1 MISVVPNPEVKNLL
15 EANYADLVKLRAH
28 DLPRVALHI
37 EARPGGRNQL
47 LTLLADILP
56 DKERE
61 PSPLLTTLAQ
71 LPFRLIV
78 TTNYDRLMERAFKQE
93 TNIEPIVVVQP
104 TRGFKPKKQREW
116 EQKLA
121 QLVPATPSARGN
133 DEPLIL
139 YKIHGTFGD
148 DEAGLVISEEDYI
161 GFPTVAGTDSR
172 RGMPPLI
179 RQMVVDGNLL
189 FLGYSLEDWN
199 FRAIYKG
206 LIEPLPDSKKRM
218 SFAIQRRPSE
228 FWANFWAKP
237 PKNVTIYDKDLYTFA
252 DELRQEDGRVRW
264 ATARRRISS
273 SMPTNWKTRTC
284 SSGVTSRQTGPA
296 GRHPHDAPRRTL
308 CEDRDRQDLA
318 DQCGRTPG
326 SARAGVHDF
335 LRPGPGGS
343 DPIGAPRDR
352 ASLRAPASHWASLR
366 AAARR
371 PRQGPARR
379 ALFRSV
385 RGVLPVPGT
394 GEPVESARVRPR
406 ILDSSFTASSP
417 VITNARTSM
426 SSSRCARSSLRRWRS
441 SATTFRRS
449 SAPTQTCVSDGSARV
464 RRRRRSR
471 DRQPPHRSVHTSSH
485 SSSGGS
491 SMS

>member
-61 PSPLLTTLAQ
+61 PSPLLTTLAR

-121 QLVPATPSARGN
+121 QLVPATSARGN

-161 GFPTVAGTDSR
+161 GFLTVAGTAAG
-172 RGMPPLI
+172 GMPPLI
-179 RQMVVDGNLL
+179 RQMVVDSNLL

-199 FRAIYKG
+199 FRH
-206 LIEPLPDSKKRM
+206 L
-218 SFAIQRRPSE
+218 Q
-228 FWANFWAKP
+228 
-237 PKNVTIYDKDLYTFA
+237 
-252 DELRQEDGRVRW
+252 
-264 ATARRRISS
+264 
-273 SMPTNWKTRTC
+273 
-284 SSGVTSRQTGPA
+284 
-296 GRHPHDAPRRTL
+296 
-308 CEDRDRQDLA
+308 
-318 DQCGRTPG
+318 
-326 SARAGVHDF
+326 
-335 LRPGPGGS
+335 
-343 DPIGAPRDR
+343 GA
-352 ASLRAPASHWASLR
+352 HR
-366 AAARR
+366 AAAGLEKAYVLRD
-371 PRQGPARR
+371 PTET
-379 ALFRSV
+379 V
-385 RGVLPVPGT
+385 GVLGELLGEAAEERHDLRQRPVH
-394 GEPVESARVRPR
+394 VR
-406 ILDSSFTASSP
+406 
-417 VITNARTSM
+417 
-426 SSSRCARSSLRRWRS
+426 
-441 SATTFRRS
+441 
-449 SAPTQTCVSDGSARV
+449 
-464 RRRRRSR
+464 
-471 DRQPPHRSVHTSSH
+471 
-485 SSSGGS
+485 
-491 SMS
+491 